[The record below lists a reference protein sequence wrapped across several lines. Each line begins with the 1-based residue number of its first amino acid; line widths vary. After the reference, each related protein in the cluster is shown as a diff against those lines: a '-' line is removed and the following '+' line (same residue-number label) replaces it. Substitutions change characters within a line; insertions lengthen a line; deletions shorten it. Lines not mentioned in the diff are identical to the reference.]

1 MKEKKKLV
9 ISILGVILLVIAVV
23 GISYAAF
30 NYSKQGQTVNSITT
44 STIVMNYTEKENGI
58 RLVDAV
64 PMEDVNGK
72 VLTGAGNVF
81 DFTVSANISGEVT
94 INYAITGSKVEGTT
108 LPDSAV
114 KVWLTSADDAIIE
127 LDGVSSLTDDAKKIS
142 ELRLTNSDASGAPNN
157 QYILKTGVITAS
169 EVTNYRLRMWIA
181 SDYSLKQDVV
191 ETYKLR
197 VNVYGKEYVPEPTA
211 VNKLLANYTNDEET
225 QDYDLGYTKEDVS
238 VKENKMYV
246 FDHKD
251 NKGIQQSDWTDN
263 ELIDYRYIGKD
274 PNNYVTFNNEEA
286 GWRIIGIET
295 VDDGTGKREQRIK
308 LIRKDFLPVGEDNYL
323 SWDNKPEGT
332 GSSESDWGSND
343 WYDSRLMYLLNP
355 NYEEEQT
362 GVSGSIY
369 WNRQNGNCPKASFP
383 TSNQTTP
390 CDFSEVG
397 LLLEAQKMIGDAK
410 WYLGGIGSIELT
422 ETHYK
427 SERSETVYQ
436 SENYPRKTN
445 WTGKVGLMYP
455 SDYGYATSGGA
466 TANRETCLA
475 KELYNWD
482 SKDNGIPDCKNNDWL
497 YNSNEH
503 QWTITPFFDN
513 WYDVFAVSP
522 NGFGR
527 GCSVYTARGV
537 RPVVYLVSNIKLLKG
552 TGSQSDPFEF
562 GL

>member
-1 MKEKKKLV
+1 MKEKKKLT

-30 NYSKQGQTVNSITT
+30 NYSKQGQTINSITT

-64 PMEDVNGK
+64 PMEDANGK

-81 DFTVSANISGEVT
+81 DFTVSANISGETT

-142 ELRLTNSDASGAPNN
+142 ELRLTSNDASGAPNN

-181 SDYSLKQDVV
+181 SDYQLKEGVV

-197 VNVYGKEYVPEPTA
+197 VNVYGKEGIPESKGEPA
-211 VNKLLANYTNDEET
+211 VEKLLAEFTNDESI
-225 QDYDLGYTKEDVS
+225 QDYDVNYTKEDTNA
-238 VKENKMYV
+238 KENKMYV
-246 FDHKD
+246 FNHEA
-251 NKGIQQSDWTDN
+251 GTQQSDWSSD
-263 ELIDYRYIGKD
+263 ELKDYRYIGKD

-295 VDDGTGKREQRIK
+295 VDDGTGKKEKRIK
-308 LIRKDFLPVGEDNYL
+308 LIRRDFLTPDT
-323 SWDNKPEGT
+323 SFDNKPSGT
-332 GSSESDWGSND
+332 GSSESSFGSND
-343 WYDSRLMYLLNP
+343 WTDSRIMMILNP
-355 NYEEEQT
+355 GYDNEETIT
-362 GVSGSIY
+362 GGKGSLY
-369 WNRQNGNCPKASFP
+369 WNRQSGSCPSGSSDAS
-383 TSNQTTP
+383 TT
-390 CDFSEVG
+390 CNFEETG
-397 LLLEAQKMIGDAK
+397 LLPEAQAMIGDAK
-410 WYLGGIGSIELT
+410 WYLGGNSTANGVLT
-422 ETHYK
+422 EAYYK
-427 SERSETVYQ
+427 FERGETVYQ
-436 SENYPRKTN
+436 SSSHPRKTN

-466 TANRETCLA
+466 TANRATCLA
-475 KELYNWD
+475 KELHNWD
-482 SKDNGIPDCKNNDWL
+482 SSSGMSDCYNNDWL
-497 YNSNEH
+497 YNSSKT
-503 QWTITPFFDN
+503 QWTIAPSSGNSNRAFF
-513 WYDVFAVSP
+513 VSTG
-522 NGFGR
+522 GFVSGDL
-527 GCSVYTARGV
+527 VYNARGV
-537 RPVVYLVSNIKLLKG
+537 WPVVYLVPNIKLKNG

-562 GL
+562 TLDE